1 MKGSDWIKAVEE
13 EPGSPLEDMDAEAM
27 IESVG
32 SSEAREAIQWHKNH
46 FDAFWV
52 ILGHFGPFFMLAL

>member
-32 SSEAREAIQWHKNH
+32 SSEAREAIQ
-46 FDAFWV
+46 
-52 ILGHFGPFFMLAL
+52 